1 LHSKILLVDDD
12 IDYCYLLSDYLSS
25 EGFDIEFRHDGKSG
39 LDVISEKNHDLAVL
53 DMMMPEMTGLEVL
66 KKVRQCEN
74 NIPII
79 MLTAKGDEIDRIV
92 GLELGADDYVS
103 KPCSPRELVARIKAI
118 LKRRNGNNL
127 NNLSEGDDISIINI
141 ADLTID
147 CNLHAVSYN
156 SESLELTTAE
166 YSILLILV
174 ENIGK
179 VISKS
184 DLSERAL
191 SKKLSDYDRSI
202 DMHISNI
209 RAKLQSK
216 STKKLDLIKTIRSV
230 GYVYMKP

>member
-1 LHSKILLVDDD
+1 
-12 IDYCYLLSDYLSS
+12 
-25 EGFDIEFRHDGKSG
+25 
-39 LDVISEKNHDLAVL
+39 
-53 DMMMPEMTGLEVL
+53 
-66 KKVRQCEN
+66 
-74 NIPII
+74 

-118 LKRRNGNNL
+118 LKRRNSNNL
-127 NNLSEGDDISIINI
+127 NNISEDYDVSIINI

-156 SESLELTTAE
+156 SEPIELTTAE

-191 SKKLSDYDRSI
+191 SKKLSNYDRSI

-209 RAKLQSK
+209 RSKLQSK